1 LTRATTVRELAAEN
15 IAEAEQEVEKL
26 EEELQQAEEQ
36 QMLEDAKKQCKD
48 LALKAEKLA
57 KKEAEKMESIS
68 ELIAPHIEEL
78 NDIHREHRST
88 CEAFANKFSTIEP
101 AIKMTYKSNERVP
114 QNTVQNAMDEF
125 EETMDVDATEAL
137 NNGFLIRQ
145 YYRYS
150 RPTRHYA
157 DCKHKA
163 EILNMAGRGSN
174 ARKRRQAQ
182 AKSASIVAE
191 GRKEA
196 YKR

>member
-1 LTRATTVRELAAEN
+1 MNL
-15 IAEAEQEVEKL
+15 
-26 EEELQQAEEQ
+26 
-36 QMLEDAKKQCKD
+36 
-48 LALKAEKLA
+48 
-57 KKEAEKMESIS
+57 
-68 ELIAPHIEEL
+68 
-78 NDIHREHRST
+78 
-88 CEAFANKFSTIEP
+88 

-157 DCKHKA
+157 DCKHKG

-182 AKSASIVAE
+182 AKSASIVAK
-191 GRKEA
+191 G
-196 YKR
+196 KR